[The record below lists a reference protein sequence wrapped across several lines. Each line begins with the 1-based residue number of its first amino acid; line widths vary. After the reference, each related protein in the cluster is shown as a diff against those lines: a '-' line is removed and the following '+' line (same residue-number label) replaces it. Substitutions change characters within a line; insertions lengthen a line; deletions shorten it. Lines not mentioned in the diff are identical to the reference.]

1 MAGHRRCDG
10 VKLLFWILGIPL
22 IVAIVA
28 FATSNRAPVS
38 LDLWPFPFAI
48 EPPAYAAILGASL
61 IGFLAG
67 AAYAWSSAARKRR
80 RARAEGRRTKFLE
93 RENEDLRK
101 QLAAAEVHRT
111 GAGPGAAD
119 AMAARRLAAGDTD

>member
-1 MAGHRRCDG
+1 

-28 FATSNRAPVS
+28 FATSNRAPVT

-48 EPPAYAAILGASL
+48 EPPAYAAILGATL
-61 IGFLAG
+61 VGFLAG
-67 AAYAWSSAARKRR
+67 SAYAWISAARKRR
-80 RARAEGRRTKFLE
+80 RARADGRRTKFLE

-111 GAGPGAAD
+111 GAGPGGGD
-119 AMAARRLAAGDTD
+119 AMEARRLAAGDTD

>member
-1 MAGHRRCDG
+1 M
-10 VKLLFWILGIPL
+10 KFLFWILGIPL

-28 FATSNRAPVS
+28 FATSNRVPVT

-48 EPPAYAAILGASL
+48 EPPAYAAILGATL

-67 AAYAWSSAARKRR
+67 GAYAWISSAKKRR
-80 RARAEGRRTKFLE
+80 RARADGRRTKFLE
-93 RENEDLRK
+93 RENEDLRQ
-101 QLAAAEVHRT
+101 QLAAAEVRRT

-119 AMAARRLAAGDTD
+119 AMEARRLAAGDTD